1 MALGADDLR
10 HDMRLVVLAH
20 VDAVLRDIGLILL
33 LGLHGDLLGVALVH
47 PADVHDLARD
57 RRGEH
62 TEIAAGSQL
71 VQNAR
76 HIVDK
81 AHVEHAVGLV
91 EHDGLDVVELDG
103 TALHVVAQAARRR
116 DDDLRV
122 LFERVDLLADGRAA
136 VQAHDAHARK
146 IDAKVA
152 QLRRDLHGELA
163 RGR

>member
-1 MALGADDLR
+1 M
-10 HDMRLVVLAH
+10 
-20 VDAVLRDIGLILL
+20 
-33 LGLHGDLLGVALVH
+33 
-47 PADVHDLARD
+47 
-57 RRGEH
+57 
-62 TEIAAGSQL
+62 
-71 VQNAR
+71 
-76 HIVDK
+76 DK

-103 TALHVVAQAARRR
+103 AALHVVAQAARCR

-136 VQAHDAHARK
+136 VQAHDAHTRK
-146 IDAKVA
+146 VDAKVA